1 MMKRRVRQGL
11 VLALAGA
18 GSMAMSAAAWAADAP
33 AAAAPKDAEA
43 IARAF
48 GARVAVSSMSMSP
61 DGNKVAFIVPEGS
74 GQKVMVAD
82 LVAGGT
88 PVAIVASNR
97 TGETLRSC
105 NWPTNTRLFCR
116 VSVYAAN
123 AGTPIMYM
131 RMVAVDADGK
141 HAQVVSQMTTGRE
154 LGFDVGGDRVLDWNG
169 TKPGQVLMTRMFVPQ
184 NTIGTRLA
192 NDDKGLAVEAVD
204 VDTMQRRVVERARMG
219 VAGYVSDGIGHVRLM
234 AQSVENA
241 TDYDTG
247 KAIWYYRRAGATDW
261 QKLGKVDASDGIGLK
276 GFVPEAVDP
285 TLDVVYGFDTAP
297 NGRKAVYRVKLDG
310 SMQRELVIGRDDVDV
325 DDLLTIGRNE
335 RVVGVSYATDVRRV
349 AFFDPQLEK
358 LAVALHGAL
367 PGAPQIDFVDSS
379 SDEKRLLLLAG
390 GDTDPGMYYVFDKST
405 HKLEQV
411 LAQRPELA
419 GITLSPMKSVSY
431 PAADGTMIPAYL
443 TLPAGSSG
451 KGLPAIVMPHGG
463 PSSRDEWG
471 FDWLVQYFATRGYAV
486 LQPNYRGSSG
496 FGSNWLNGNA
506 FHNWSTAIG
515 DVDDAG
521 RWLVKQGIAAPG
533 KLAIVGWSYG
543 GYAALQ
549 SGVVDPGLYKAI
561 VAIAP
566 VTDLGRLRDDAMK
579 YTNGGIVDK
588 QIGHG
593 DEIIRQGSPAQNSA
607 KIVAPVMLFHGDAD
621 LNVPVDQSR
630 LMADRLKASGH
641 LAGYT
646 EYPGLD
652 HQLENGVAR
661 AQMLFKSDQFI
672 RTTLGL

>member
-1 MMKRRVRQGL
+1 
-11 VLALAGA
+11 
-18 GSMAMSAAAWAADAP
+18 
-33 AAAAPKDAEA
+33 
-43 IARAF
+43 
-48 GARVAVSSMSMSP
+48 
-61 DGNKVAFIVPEGS
+61 
-74 GQKVMVAD
+74 
-82 LVAGGT
+82 
-88 PVAIVASNR
+88 
-97 TGETLRSC
+97 
-105 NWPTNTRLFCR
+105 
-116 VSVYAAN
+116 
-123 AGTPIMYM
+123 
-131 RMVAVDADGK
+131 
-141 HAQVVSQMTTGRE
+141 
-154 LGFDVGGDRVLDWNG
+154 
-169 TKPGQVLMTRMFVPQ
+169 
-184 NTIGTRLA
+184 
-192 NDDKGLAVEAVD
+192 
-204 VDTMQRRVVERARMG
+204 
-219 VAGYVSDGIGHVRLM
+219 
-234 AQSVENA
+234 
-241 TDYDTG
+241 
-247 KAIWYYRRAGATDW
+247 
-261 QKLGKVDASDGIGLK
+261 
-276 GFVPEAVDP
+276 
-285 TLDVVYGFDTAP
+285 
-297 NGRKAVYRVKLDG
+297 
-310 SMQRELVIGRDDVDV
+310 
-325 DDLLTIGRNE
+325 
-335 RVVGVSYATDVRRV
+335 
-349 AFFDPQLEK
+349 
-358 LAVALHGAL
+358 
-367 PGAPQIDFVDSS
+367 
-379 SDEKRLLLLAG
+379 
-390 GDTDPGMYYVFDKST
+390 
-405 HKLEQV
+405 
-411 LAQRPELA
+411 
-419 GITLSPMKSVSY
+419 
-431 PAADGTMIPAYL
+431 MIPAYL